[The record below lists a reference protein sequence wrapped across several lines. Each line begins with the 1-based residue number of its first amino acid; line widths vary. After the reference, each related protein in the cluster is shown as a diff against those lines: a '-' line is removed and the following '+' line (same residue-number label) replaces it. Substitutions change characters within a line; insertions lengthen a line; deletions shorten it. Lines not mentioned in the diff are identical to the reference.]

1 MKKAAAFAGAI
12 VLVSCAPVDEPSKSV
27 AAVEP
32 AVTVI
37 GEAKGCLSAGS
48 IQNTQVRGNGVIDFT
63 VTGGK
68 VYRNYLAN
76 GCPVLRNG
84 DAITYEVKGGTPY
97 GASTIADGDGS
108 RQPSKP
114 ELDGA
119 HYLGKRVAQTAAKLH
134 G

>member
-68 VYRNYLAN
+68 V
-76 GCPVLRNG
+76 C
-84 DAITYEVKGGTPY
+84 KSTPLP
-97 GASTIADGDGS
+97 IF
-108 RQPSKP
+108 
-114 ELDGA
+114 
-119 HYLGKRVAQTAAKLH
+119 AAGLMSVWNTEEERLCR
-134 G
+134 